1 MDALFWSQNW
11 TPVAESEFITKL
23 GRVVSGE
30 KWILGDNYHRTKD
43 LKWSRVETI
52 IWLDFS
58 FLCIFKR
65 ALGRALLRIWRTQEI
80 WAGTGNRETW
90 ARTFLSKDSVLLWT
104 LTSYN
109 GVKRRYAGIYENQE
123 DSPYKVD
130 WILQIRPGPFYPRLY
145 KRGSMLL
152 SQAMRNDEASR
163 GGQIRSQGMLIS
175 SLSTGN
181 QKPGES

>member
-1 MDALFWSQNW
+1 MRRINVVGASGSGKSIFARALAKRLMIPVIEMDALFWSQNW

-23 GRVVSGE
+23 GKVVSGE
-30 KWILGDNYHRTKD
+30 KWILDGNYHRTKD

-65 ALGRALLRIWRTQEI
+65 ALSRALLRIWRKQEI

-109 GVKRRYAGIYENQE
+109 EVKRRYAGIYKNQAG
-123 DSPYKVD
+123 SPYQVVR
-130 WILQIRPGPFYPRLY
+130 LASPG
-145 KRGSMLL
+145 
-152 SQAMRNDEASR
+152 QARAF
-163 GGQIRSQGMLIS
+163 LAA
-175 SLSTGN
+175 LV
-181 QKPGES
+181 